1 MPAALVEIGFLSNP
15 ADARRLTSATG
26 QEELAGVLAEA
37 VLAFLRN
44 REAAVEAGR

>member
-1 MPAALVEIGFLSNP
+1 MPAALVEIGFLSNS
-15 ADARRLTSATG
+15 ADARRLTSTAG

-44 REAAVEAGR
+44 REPTVESGQ